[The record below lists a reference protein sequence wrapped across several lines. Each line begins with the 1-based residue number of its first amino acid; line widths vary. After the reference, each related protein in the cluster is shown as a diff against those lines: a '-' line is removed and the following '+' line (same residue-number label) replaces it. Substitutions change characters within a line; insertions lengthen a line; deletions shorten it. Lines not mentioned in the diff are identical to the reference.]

1 VATGTAAGA
10 ACFPTQAEAAA
21 RHCASVVGV
30 TSGGVVSCDGADGAA
45 VLSASDGGTVE
56 FPWVMRT
63 QPSGGAASLSTVTT
77 TLHACERYD
86 VLYFAPWVGAWV
98 LALAVIVG
106 LKLAAQR
113 MFARESL

>member
-1 VATGTAAGA
+1 
-10 ACFPTQAEAAA
+10 
-21 RHCASVVGV
+21 
-30 TSGGVVSCDGADGAA
+30 
-45 VLSASDGGTVE
+45 
-56 FPWVMRT
+56 MRT